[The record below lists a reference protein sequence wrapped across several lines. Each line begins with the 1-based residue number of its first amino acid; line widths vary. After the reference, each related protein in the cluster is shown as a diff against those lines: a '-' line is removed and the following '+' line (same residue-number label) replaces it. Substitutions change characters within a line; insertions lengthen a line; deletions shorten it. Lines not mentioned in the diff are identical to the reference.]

1 MAAQPQWLAEDVAGR
16 ARRLERPRLL
26 QVLRDAEPQAIVL
39 CAPAGYGKTVLA
51 AQWLEHRR
59 AAWYRATPAD
69 ADPVAFAA
77 ELARA
82 AGSLVP
88 PASGGGDALAGSLAD
103 ALADWPPDAWLAVDD
118 YHLVAESE
126 EVESLVDRLLTL
138 APVRLLVTTRR
149 RPRWATARR
158 LLYGDVVEVG
168 RDELALTAEEAAAVA
183 GRCTGDAAELL
194 ERARLAG
201 DRRPR
206 GARRR
211 AHAPAGSARRDAAP
225 LRARRSA
232 RP

>member
-51 AQWLEHRR
+51 AQWLEQRR

-82 AGSLVP
+82 AGSLVTP
-88 PASGGGDALAGSLAD
+88 TSGSVDAVARSLAD
-103 ALADWPPDAWLAVDD
+103 APADWPPDAWLPGGG
-118 YHLVAESE
+118 YPLVAESE

-138 APVRLLVTTRR
+138 APVRLLVTPRGRR
-149 RPRWATARR
+149 AGRPR
-158 LLYGDVVEVG
+158 
-168 RDELALTAEEAAAVA
+168 
-183 GRCTGDAAELL
+183 
-194 ERARLAG
+194 
-201 DRRPR
+201 
-206 GARRR
+206 
-211 AHAPAGSARRDAAP
+211 AGSSTATSS
-225 LRARRSA
+225 RS
-232 RP
+232 